1 MALEHMEQAAP
12 AAPHSV
18 QRANPRVQAL
28 RAKGKERA
36 RVGLSKL
43 KKLKERVANKAAETL
58 SSRRNLRNGAVL
70 LHSLDSDGADDDDED
85 HQDALTS
92 SRNHGGGRGSPSR
105 SHRTVEHDSGV
116 RVSVNVAV
124 DVNRSYSC
132 KRDPKTCLCVVCSPR
147 PGLVSTS
154 IWVQGICCPG
164 EVPIIRRYIKKKKHT
179 HTHTNTHTHIICILI
194 IHRILEPL
202 PGVAKVSVS
211 VLTKTVVVWHSSS
224 YGDNNSVEQALVAAL
239 NKAHLRAALKKEQVS
254 SSGNNVCVCV
264 CACVCVCVFVE
275 YYLEGSQDPK

>member
-85 HQDALTS
+85 HQDAHTS

-132 KRDPKTCLCVVCSPR
+132 KRDPKTCLCAVCSPR
-147 PGLVSTS
+147 AGLVCTS

-164 EVPIIRRYIKKKKHT
+164 EVPIIRR
-179 HTHTNTHTHIICILI
+179 
-194 IHRILEPL
+194 
-202 PGVAKVSVS
+202 
-211 VLTKTVVVWHSSS
+211 
-224 YGDNNSVEQALVAAL
+224 
-239 NKAHLRAALKKEQVS
+239 
-254 SSGNNVCVCV
+254 
-264 CACVCVCVFVE
+264 
-275 YYLEGSQDPK
+275 